1 MGPRMTGIENWSERA
16 TRAVALLGL
25 GALLSIAIVTVAD
38 VLARW
43 LFAAPF
49 AGVYDLSA
57 LFIAVALAAC
67 FPAALARRQH
77 IRVIFFA
84 DLLGGGF
91 SRALDAL
98 ASLATLFFFT
108 ILVWQLWIYS
118 GELMASGQTTFVL
131 RLKIAP
137 WWLVATILFTLC
149 VPVQLLVLLADLRAI
164 ARPDLSRYDDRGEG
178 GDAAPPRGV

>member
-1 MGPRMTGIENWSERA
+1 MAPTMTGIEDWSERA

-98 ASLATLFFFT
+98 ASLATLFFFA
-108 ILVWQLWIYS
+108 ILVWQLWIYT
-118 GELMASGQTTFVL
+118 GELLASGQTTFVL
-131 RLKIAP
+131 RLRIAP

-149 VPVQLLVLLADLRAI
+149 IPVQVLVLLADLRAI